1 MRQPAA
7 SITICSLLGPSAHH
21 GLTVEKKSSKTKL
34 SAQAGLLPAKNER
47 TAAVNFELAFNIMTY
62 NNSDYYIDIIN
73 VAKIY
78 L

>member
-34 SAQAGLLPAKNER
+34 SAQAGLLPAKNEL
-47 TAAVNFELAFNIMTY
+47 TNDPNDANLKLPQEVLIFMTLFSEKAS
-62 NNSDYYIDIIN
+62 NC
-73 VAKIY
+73 
-78 L
+78 LT